1 MGLPRGYTLDFFYF
15 LLEPLHQRA
24 YSGISLNNHYFYT
37 MFKSGHSKVGGRK
50 PGVKNKKNLFG
61 ADELLLKLDINPIEK
76 LIHIAES
83 DDTSVEQQIRC
94 WQEIAKYTYPKLKSQ
109 DIRIEQHDQQ
119 NSVEVR
125 IIDTDGSVSIPP

>member
-1 MGLPRGYTLDFFYF
+1 
-15 LLEPLHQRA
+15 
-24 YSGISLNNHYFYT
+24 
-37 MFKSGHSKVGGRK
+37 MFKSGHKKMGGRK
-50 PGVKNKKNLFG
+50 RGSKNKKTLLA

-83 DDTSVEQQIRC
+83 DVASVEQQIRC

-125 IIDTDGSVSIPP
+125 IIDTDGSVSLLP